1 MPTRRELVLLQRNDE
16 TVRLAITQDDTGDPQ
31 DLTGVTVEVFIKP
44 NAETDDTDDAVT
56 VLSTADSGIVI
67 DPPAAE
73 GIAVLTVPAELTAV
87 AGESWWR
94 VDCVVGDSRKTAMY
108 GPFVVRDT

>member
-1 MPTRRELVLLQRNDE
+1 MPSRRELVLLQRNDE

-44 NAETDDTDDAVT
+44 NAETDDDDAAVT
-56 VLSTADSGIVI
+56 VLSTPTDIAI
-67 DPPAAE
+67 DPPSTD
-73 GIAVLTVPAELTAV
+73 GIAILTVPAEVTAT

-94 VDCVVGDSRKTAMY
+94 ADCVVAGDRKTAMY
-108 GPFVVRDT
+108 GPFIVRDT